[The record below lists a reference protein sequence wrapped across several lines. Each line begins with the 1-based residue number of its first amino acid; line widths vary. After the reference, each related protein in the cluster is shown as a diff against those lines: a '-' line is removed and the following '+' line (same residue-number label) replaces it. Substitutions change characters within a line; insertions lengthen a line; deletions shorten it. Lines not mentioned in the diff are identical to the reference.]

1 MAKTNINK
9 LKESFDFLQY
19 LQERYGFKTAAEG
32 GAQVIRPCPIC
43 GCEDGSCKY
52 FTDSRYFICHN
63 CGTSGDVLAFLQK
76 ADRLSERQAE
86 ERFRKLCA
94 DDIAITALSDIES
107 TQTEWLWYPYIP
119 RGKITLLTADPGTG
133 KTFFCLYLAAA
144 VSCGRPFYG
153 SGMPYTEP
161 QRVLYQT
168 AEDGIADT
176 IKPRLEPMQP
186 NFGNIMVISED
197 QSQLSLSDERIERIM
212 RRYRPAL
219 MIFDPLQAYL
229 GADVDMHRANEVRP
243 VLSHISH
250 LAEKYRC
257 AVVFIMH
264 NSKMSQNQAL
274 YRALG
279 SIDIPAVARSMLV
292 MGKNPE
298 NPSQKVLCHE
308 KSSLAR
314 HGQSILFE
322 VAPERGGILFQGF
335 THLTADD
342 VLSGRRETREK
353 PSVTKDAAREAL
365 LKLFGDGESV
375 ELSEVKE
382 LMEEMGCSRRTMYNL
397 KRELELQNFSVGFAD
412 DKKTYW
418 LLPEVDKNEFN
429 KRFETANKSAHS

>member
-1 MAKTNINK
+1 
-9 LKESFDFLQY
+9 
-19 LQERYGFKTAAEG
+19 
-32 GAQVIRPCPIC
+32 
-43 GCEDGSCKY
+43 
-52 FTDSRYFICHN
+52 
-63 CGTSGDVLAFLQK
+63 
-76 ADRLSERQAE
+76 
-86 ERFRKLCA
+86 
-94 DDIAITALSDIES
+94 
-107 TQTEWLWYPYIP
+107 
-119 RGKITLLTADPGTG
+119 
-133 KTFFCLYLAAA
+133 
-144 VSCGRPFYG
+144 
-153 SGMPYTEP
+153 MPYTEP

-365 LKLFGDGESV
+365 LKLFGEGESV
-375 ELSEVKE
+375 ELSAVKE

>member
-1 MAKTNINK
+1 
-9 LKESFDFLQY
+9 
-19 LQERYGFKTAAEG
+19 
-32 GAQVIRPCPIC
+32 
-43 GCEDGSCKY
+43 
-52 FTDSRYFICHN
+52 
-63 CGTSGDVLAFLQK
+63 
-76 ADRLSERQAE
+76 
-86 ERFRKLCA
+86 
-94 DDIAITALSDIES
+94 
-107 TQTEWLWYPYIP
+107 
-119 RGKITLLTADPGTG
+119 
-133 KTFFCLYLAAA
+133 
-144 VSCGRPFYG
+144 
-153 SGMPYTEP
+153 MPYTEP

-176 IKPRLEPMQP
+176 IKPRLEPMHP

-365 LKLFGDGESV
+365 LKLFGEGESV
-375 ELSEVKE
+375 ELSAVEE
-382 LMEEMGCSRRTMYNL
+382 LAEELGCSKRTMYNV
-397 KRELELQNFSVGFAD
+397 KNELGIQNVSIGRRD
-412 DKKTYW
+412 DRKTYW
-418 LLPEVDKNEFN
+418 LSPKADKTEFIE
-429 KRFETANKSAHS
+429 RIEANFAHS

>member
-1 MAKTNINK
+1 
-9 LKESFDFLQY
+9 
-19 LQERYGFKTAAEG
+19 
-32 GAQVIRPCPIC
+32 
-43 GCEDGSCKY
+43 
-52 FTDSRYFICHN
+52 
-63 CGTSGDVLAFLQK
+63 
-76 ADRLSERQAE
+76 
-86 ERFRKLCA
+86 
-94 DDIAITALSDIES
+94 
-107 TQTEWLWYPYIP
+107 
-119 RGKITLLTADPGTG
+119 
-133 KTFFCLYLAAA
+133 
-144 VSCGRPFYG
+144 
-153 SGMPYTEP
+153 MPYTEP

-342 VLSGRRETREK
+342 GRRETREK

-365 LKLFGDGESV
+365 LKLFGEGESV
-375 ELSEVKE
+375 ELSAVEE
-382 LMEEMGCSRRTMYNL
+382 LAEELGCSKRTMYNV
-397 KRELELQNFSVGFAD
+397 KNELGIQNVSIGRRD
-412 DKKTYW
+412 DRKTYW
-418 LLPEVDKNEFN
+418 LSPKADKTEFIE
-429 KRFETANKSAHS
+429 RIEANFAHS